1 MQDDGRRAT
10 FGRAGQLQPASRT
23 ASPLGR
29 VTTLAAENPRVTADP
44 MAATVPQAEDADSV
58 IMEADEE
65 AEEGELRP
73 GERAASLSE
82 EEEGRFAG
90 EPEGPQGEL
99 PHAGLS

>member
-1 MQDDGRRAT
+1 MQDEGRRAA
-10 FGRAGQLQPASRT
+10 FSRAGQLQPASRT

-29 VTTLAAENPRVTADP
+29 ATALAAENPRVTADP
-44 MAATVPQAEDADSV
+44 IAATAPQAEDADSV

-82 EEEGRFAG
+82 EEKGRFAG
-90 EPEGPQGEL
+90 EPAGPQGKMC
-99 PHAGLS
+99 HAA